1 MASDEETNTKKE
13 EKATGKWAAEAYDLF
28 KLFSRTGRTFY
39 GLIVLLLGWTLLIL
53 LLGKLPAEATK
64 PTIAIPWPQS
74 GWSFTNYTIPVQ
86 NLFVPG
92 ASPSMPVVVHIQ
104 RLRSVHILASENFA
118 AVHCGIHSVLGWIC
132 FVFGGG
138 ASAGA
143 YSDIANEPLD
153 SPTLTGRKRE
163 DYS

>member
-1 MASDEETNTKKE
+1 MAPVRLELHELHHTRTK
-13 EKATGKWAAEAYDLF
+13 
-28 KLFSRTGRTFY
+28 SVR
-39 GLIVLLLGWTLLIL
+39 
-53 LLGKLPAEATK
+53 
-64 PTIAIPWPQS
+64 S
-74 GWSFTNYTIPVQ
+74 GCH
-86 NLFVPG
+86 
-92 ASPSMPVVVHIQ
+92 PSMPVVVHIQ

-153 SPTLTGRKRE
+153 SPTSHRKKERRLFVRKSTRTNLAEKQLYKYWTLLETIKGGKFGRLSASTATTKLPGSRIGKQIDAAE
-163 DYS
+163 KQHLVRGHWQKAV